1 MAINENVFNQDYTI
15 DKSARRL
22 KNGHGSFLILLT
34 GLSGSGKSVIANKL
48 ERELFSKGIK
58 TYALDGDNIRL
69 GICNDLGFSAK
80 DRIENLRRIGEIA
93 NLMIEAGIVTIAAF
107 VSPYQ
112 KSRQMIREIVGSEN
126 FVEVHV
132 NTSLETCEKRDVK
145 GLYAKARRGEIAD
158 FTGISSPY
166 EVPTNPDLTLDT
178 ENSTPDDAVRQIL
191 EIIQNKLSLKP

>member
-69 GICNDLGFSAK
+69 GICNDLGFSAT

-178 ENSTPDDAVRQIL
+178 ENSTPDDAVQQIL
-191 EIIQNKLSLKP
+191 EIIQNKLSLIP